1 MQEIKAPRWR
11 VARWERR
18 LLTALATAFC
28 AELFFSIWVD
38 NFRVSASVV
47 LYPVLLVTL
56 MQDSQGAG
64 TGALTALMVL
74 LVRVVVGT
82 LQGGSPLEAAAQEY
96 SGALFYLCYE
106 LLLSLQVRDRR
117 RAPLHVLGRSFFLCD
132 LCSNILD
139 LSLSK
144 GGAPEPES
152 LGWLCALALGRAVLA
167 VLGLWAMRRYRRLLL
182 EEEHERRYQRL
193 FLMTA
198 NLKNELYFL
207 KKDTEH
213 IEGVMTRAYQL
224 YEELVGGSAS
234 PELPQLALSIARDVH
249 EVKKDNL
256 SIIRGIEREVAGAYD
271 QESIRMSDL
280 LHILE
285 DSTYDF
291 LREQK
296 LDIQLECWCGEDFNT
311 GEHYRLMSILK
322 NLVTNAA
329 EAIQGQDDRGSQGLI
344 LVDVRRQGDLLAL
357 TVRDNGPGLS
367 ERAMQNLFRVGYS
380 TKFDPETGNINRGV
394 GLAAVQFMVEEL
406 GGSIQVDSD
415 KGAQF
420 RVYVPIARVQKGEKP

>member
-1 MQEIKAPRWR
+1 M
-11 VARWERR
+11 
-18 LLTALATAFC
+18 
-28 AELFFSIWVD
+28 LF
-38 NFRVSASVV
+38 
-47 LYPVLLVTL
+47 
-56 MQDSQGAG
+56 
-64 TGALTALMVL
+64 
-74 LVRVVVGT
+74 
-82 LQGGSPLEAAAQEY
+82 
-96 SGALFYLCYE
+96 
-106 LLLSLQVRDRR
+106 
-117 RAPLHVLGRSFFLCD
+117 RS
-132 LCSNILD
+132 
-139 LSLSK
+139 
-144 GGAPEPES
+144 
-152 LGWLCALALGRAVLA
+152 
-167 VLGLWAMRRYRRLLL
+167 
-182 EEEHERRYQRL
+182 
-193 FLMTA
+193 
-198 NLKNELYFL
+198 
-207 KKDTEH
+207 
-213 IEGVMTRAYQL
+213 
-224 YEELVGGSAS
+224 
-234 PELPQLALSIARDVH
+234 
-249 EVKKDNL
+249 
-256 SIIRGIEREVAGAYD
+256 IRGIEREVAGAYD

-329 EAIQGQDDRGSQGLI
+329 EAIQSQDDRGSQGLI
-344 LVDVRRQGDLLAL
+344 LVDIRRQGDLLAL